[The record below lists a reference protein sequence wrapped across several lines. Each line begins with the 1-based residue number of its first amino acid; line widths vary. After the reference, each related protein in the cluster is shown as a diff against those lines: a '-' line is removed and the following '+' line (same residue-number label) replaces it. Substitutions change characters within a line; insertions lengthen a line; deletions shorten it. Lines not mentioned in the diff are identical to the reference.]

1 MTQSL
6 RKEAVPCT
14 VPPDTAAGCAAQAH
28 RRQKLQA
35 RVMLAAMEL
44 RVARLQE
51 RLAALRKQ
59 DARGRYAAPEQ

>member
-1 MTQSL
+1 MTHCY
-6 RKEAVPCT
+6 RKKHDAGT
-14 VPPDTAAGCAAQAH
+14 APPDTAAGCGTQAY

-51 RLAALRKQ
+51 RLAALRKLR
-59 DARGRYAAPEQ
+59 ARSRYAAP

>member
-1 MTQSL
+1 M
-6 RKEAVPCT
+6 RDAVHCGGVGCVT
-14 VPPDTAAGCAAQAH
+14 PPDAAAGCGAQAY

-51 RLAALRKQ
+51 RLVALRKL
-59 DARGRYAAPEQ
+59 RETRRYAAPEQ